1 MSSESLVDLMEKY
14 KNHYYQKEVKNTFFK
29 KSQKMDCARKM
40 SEQFDLK
47 DMIANTVYNIP
58 NTNKI
63 LFDYN
68 IFKLYANENNY
79 QNVVDSVLALY
90 DEVLKNYEKY
100 EVHVILESFT
110 ISAAERYK
118 DVIKLFCNTCM
129 NSTTNNYS
137 QKLNK
142 MYIYYTPSMIDSIST
157 LLKPFVDPIVFNC
170 MVYYSK
176 TESPQLLQKLVS

>member
-14 KNHYYQKEVKNTFFK
+14 KNNYYQRESKNTFFK
-29 KSQKMDCARKM
+29 KSQKVDCAKKM

-63 LFDYN
+63 MFNYN

-79 QNVVDSVLALY
+79 QNVVNSVLELY
-90 DEVLKNYEKY
+90 DEVLKNYDKY

-129 NSTTNNYS
+129 SSKTNNYS
-137 QKLNK
+137 EKLSK
-142 MYIYYTPSMIDSIST
+142 MYIYYTPSMIESIST
-157 LLKPFVDPIVFNC
+157 LLKPFVDPNVFNC
-170 MVYYSK
+170 IVYYSK
-176 TESPQLLQKLVS
+176 AESSQLLQQLVS